1 MELQGLIN
9 LQLMMFLEIG
19 IGWYLRKKNRI
30 TDAGKKVLTDL
41 IIDVILPCNIIQSF
55 CIPFDSQILYRGF
68 QVLVISLV
76 LQMFCT
82 LISATCYNWVEKEK
96 KPILQYATVCSNA
109 GFLGNPVAEGL
120 YGSLGLLYAAIYLIP
135 QRIVMWSA
143 GVSYYTESPGKL
155 EVLKKVLKHPC
166 IIAVE
171 IGLVLMVGQIELPVF
186 LSKTISS
193 LSSGTT
199 SLTMLLIGS
208 IMAGADLK
216 TMVTRETAGFSVV
229 RLLLIPMAVC
239 AGCYLFHV
247 DATAAGL
254 SVVLASMPAGST
266 TAILAAKYHRDEEF
280 GSKCV
285 VLTTLLSMV
294 MIPAWCLF
302 VAHLWRV

>member
-19 IGWYLRKKNRI
+19 TGWYLRKKNLI
-30 TDAGKKVLTDL
+30 TDGGKKCLTDL

-55 CIPFDSQILYRGF
+55 CIQFNREILYRGF

-82 LISATCYNWVEKEK
+82 LISATCYNRVEKDK
-96 KPILQYATVCSNA
+96 KPVLQYATVCSNA

-120 YGSLGLLYAAIYLIP
+120 YGSMGLLYAAIYLIP

-143 GVSYYTESPGKL
+143 GVSYFTESPSRR
-155 EVLKKVLKHPC
+155 EVIRKVLTHPC

-171 IGLVLMVGQIELPVF
+171 IGLVLMVFQIELPVF
-186 LSKTISS
+186 LSKTIGS

-199 SLTMLLIGS
+199 SLTMLLIGA
-208 IMAGADLK
+208 IMAGADFK
-216 TMVTRETAGFSVV
+216 TMVTWETLWFSVM

-239 AGCYLFHV
+239 AGCYLCRI
-247 DATAAGL
+247 DALAAGL

-266 TAILAAKYHRDEEF
+266 TAILAAKYNRNEEF
-280 GSKCV
+280 ASKCV
-285 VLTTLLSMV
+285 VLTTLLSMI

-302 VAHLWRV
+302 VAYLWK